1 MNQLDEQDLDLH
13 VKILGWLYIL
23 GNSIFLVVGVT
34 GFIFLTGIGTVSG
47 DAEAVKVLGFIGLAA
62 VLFFGTLAVPGIA
75 AGVGLL
81 KQRPWGRLLAL
92 VVGFLGL
99 AAFPIGTAIGIY
111 AFGTLLQN
119 TANEYF
125 TPLKPA

>member
-1 MNQLDEQDLDLH
+1 MNTIYHLLPDHYQ
-13 VKILGWLYIL
+13 ILGWLYIL

-81 KQRPWGRLLAL
+81 KQRPWGRLLAFML
-92 VVGFLGL
+92 
-99 AAFPIGTAIGIY
+99 
-111 AFGTLLQN
+111 FGR
-119 TANEYF
+119 
-125 TPLKPA
+125 